1 MHKRLRA
8 RIKECGYSVSELA
21 RLSGVPVKTLYH
33 WTTGQQPRKMNHL
46 LKVCAVLKISVEELY
61 GQIPSQTMSVFQ
73 QYEKEIHAGIYEVI
87 LRPALKNRDKSE
99 DAP

>member
-8 RIKECGYSVSELA
+8 RLKECGYSVSELA

-33 WTTGQQPRKMNHL
+33 WTTGQQPRKMDHL

-61 GQIPSQTMSVFQ
+61 GQEPNKTLNVLHK
-73 QYEKEIHAGIYEVI
+73 YEKEIHAGVYEVI
-87 LRPALKNRDKSE
+87 LRPTLNNPDKPGRDG
-99 DAP
+99 